1 MFCPSGDQDG
11 ICANP
16 SCEVRHRIWPVD
28 NVNTHSAMLTLRSGS
43 GRRLAQ
49 KAISLPSGDQQ
60 DCITSIGSDVRRV
73 AVPSNVS
80 SQICWCLPSLYPK
93 PSNCS
98 SSLEYT
104 IDIASVS
111 G

>member
-1 MFCPSGDQDG
+1 MVCPSGDQEG
-11 ICANP
+11 ICADP
-16 SCEVRHRIWPVD
+16 SSDVRHRIWPVD
-28 NVNTHSAMLTLRSGS
+28 IVNTHSAILTPRSGS

-49 KAISLPSGDQQ
+49 KAISLPSGDQH
-60 DCITSIGSDVRRV
+60 DWTMSTGSDVRRV

-80 SQICWCLPSLYPK
+80 SQSCWCLPCLYPK